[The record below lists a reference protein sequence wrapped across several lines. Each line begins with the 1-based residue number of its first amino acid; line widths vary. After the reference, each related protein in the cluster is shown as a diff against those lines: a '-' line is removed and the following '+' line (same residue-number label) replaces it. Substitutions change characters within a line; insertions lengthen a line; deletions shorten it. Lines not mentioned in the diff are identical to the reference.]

1 MDFIDALA
9 QAKAALNLSDAQI
22 ARDCGM
28 SRAWMGAIMHRKIH
42 VLKRNKIAITSML
55 CARIDSTVAKYAE
68 DVSLLERVRK
78 DLKDAMQED

>member
-9 QAKAALNLSDAQI
+9 RAKKVLNLNDSQI

-28 SRAWMGAIMHRKIH
+28 SRAWMNAIMHRKIH
-42 VLKRNKIAITSML
+42 VLKINKIALTSML
-55 CARIDSTVAKYAE
+55 CERIDSTIAKYAE
-68 DVSLLERVRK
+68 EVSLLERVRK